1 MGGKGQWGALGVLTR
16 GCPARHTAAAASLL
30 PVGTAGAVRSSLL
43 VCLEGERW
51 GESAA
56 PHPPAGTPNPVPSPP
71 PPAPPR
77 HGCGVR
83 ASTGEQLPHPPSC
96 PRGGMGGDRDNRGR
110 GCWGQGGPRGQG
122 WAGEVTLCSIPT
134 WDSAS
139 GLHRCTHRTTC
150 GDYEVPQT
158 SPTSLWP
165 HPLPQVASFPPVP
178 SCHVQWTCSFCVVD
192 LSEFCKDS
200 WSTVQ
205 VTSASLSSLVT
216 RNSTRLLTVK
226 VFPLESSTTSVPS
239 AAGTGGGWRRR
250 SQRPHRG
257 LGLMCT
263 LRRGHRTHI
272 PLLAVEWGGPAG
284 GGPALG
290 TPQPTVPHLSPWC
303 PQPPITH
310 PSAPCC
316 PSSTGAVLQ
325 VCCRRTGT
333 SAGRSSPRRWAARGQ
348 RFGVSGGFLGEEEVR
363 KTTTHQL
370 CVCCCVEMERREMWL
385 RGARWW

>member
-1 MGGKGQWGALGVLTR
+1 MGSGTAGSPPNCIVGGGGEGLPPPETVIEVPPNPNPFHLSVIPLFGALGGGTALCGMR
-16 GCPARHTAAAASLL
+16 GIADVSPHRSLEPRPPPSPAPGRGKQRFGVCGWVGRGSGGRWGSLHGVAL
-30 PVGTAGAVRSSLL
+30 PVTLQLQLLSFPWVLRVRFDLRCWFVWRGSGGVRAL
-43 VCLEGERW
+43 
-51 GESAA
+51 
-56 PHPPAGTPNPVPSPP
+56 PHSPPAGTPNPAPSPP

-77 HGCGVR
+77 HGCDVR

-96 PRGGMGGDRDNRGR
+96 PRGGMGGDGDNRGR

-165 HPLPQVASFPPVP
+165 HPLPQVASSPPVP

-239 AAGTGGGWRRR
+239 AAGTGGGWR
-250 SQRPHRG
+250 
-257 LGLMCT
+257 
-263 LRRGHRTHI
+263 
-272 PLLAVEWGGPAG
+272 
-284 GGPALG
+284 
-290 TPQPTVPHLSPWC
+290 
-303 PQPPITH
+303 
-310 PSAPCC
+310 
-316 PSSTGAVLQ
+316 
-325 VCCRRTGT
+325 
-333 SAGRSSPRRWAARGQ
+333 
-348 RFGVSGGFLGEEEVR
+348 
-363 KTTTHQL
+363 
-370 CVCCCVEMERREMWL
+370 
-385 RGARWW
+385 